1 MCSHGT
7 IRRNMMP
14 AVDLITIIITSVFG
28 SVVMVLILTPELKEN
43 GNLPDGGCVIG
54 VLKKWRNEHVCT

>member
-1 MCSHGT
+1 
-7 IRRNMMP
+7 MP